1 MGKGKPKGER
11 KLAVRVTYER
21 SRIGADC
28 LAKAYECLI
37 PVTRAQI
44 SATEDLTEEAA
55 RVQPAQRR

>member
-21 SRIGADC
+21 SRLNAIC
-28 LAKAYECLI
+28 LAKAYERLV
-37 PVTRAQI
+37 PVARAQI
-44 SATEDLTEEAA
+44 IATEDLTEEAA